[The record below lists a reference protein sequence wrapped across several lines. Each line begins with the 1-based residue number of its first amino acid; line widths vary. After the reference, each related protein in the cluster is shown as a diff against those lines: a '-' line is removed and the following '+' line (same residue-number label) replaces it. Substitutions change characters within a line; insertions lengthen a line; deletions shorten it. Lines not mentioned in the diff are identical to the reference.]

1 MAQYPEFAKDNYFK
15 IDCECHLSGDV
26 KKYIDYFPAYK
37 QWWKGTGMTAAA
49 FGAAPKQHTVEAPK
63 AKEAPKPAKPEMP
76 EDEQLLVYMDRYGV
90 DMACVLPE
98 SMMDTTGYSTKWS
111 TNGYLLAACERHP
124 DRFILQANVGPFI
137 QRGMKNALWELDYL
151 AQEKN
156 CKLVKFYPPE
166 DTYINDERLW
176 PFYERCQQLGVAV
189 SIHTGFS
196 WCPPGKSKYCL
207 PVQLDEVANDF
218 YDLKIIAFHAGWPY
232 CHDLNMVALTHPQV
246 YISLSLIMSWSN
258 NAPRRLAEIIGEAIQ
273 FAGPE
278 RIVWGTDFYGA
289 GGLLRLAVDG
299 LRKFEMPEDLQKGYG
314 YAPVT
319 DEVKR
324 MIFGENLA
332 KLLNIDTSKRRVK

>member
-1 MAQYPEFAKDNYFK
+1 MAQHPEFAKDDYFK
-15 IDCECHLSGDV
+15 IDVECHLSGDI
-26 KKYIDYFPAYK
+26 KKYIDYFPAYQ
-37 QWWKGTGMTAAA
+37 QWQFGTAMTAAA
-49 FGAAPKQHTVEAPK
+49 FGAAPKHHAAEAPK
-63 AKEAPKPAKPEMP
+63 AQEAPKPAKPEMP

-98 SMMDTTGYSTKWS
+98 SMMDTTGYATKWS
-111 TNGYLLAACERHP
+111 TNGYLLAAYERHP
-124 DRFILQANVGPFI
+124 DRFIVQPNVGPFI

-151 AQEKN
+151 AQERN
-156 CKLVKFYPPE
+156 CKLFKFYPPE

-176 PFYERCQQLGVAV
+176 PFYKRCNELGVAI

-207 PVQLDEVANDF
+207 PVLLDDVANDF

-232 CHDLNMVALTHPQV
+232 CHDLNMVALTHPQI

-278 RIVWGTDFYGA
+278 RIIWGTDFYGA

-319 DEVKR
+319 DEIKR

-332 KLLNIDTSKRRVK
+332 KILNIDAKKRRVK

>member
-1 MAQYPEFAKDNYFK
+1 MARQEFVKDDYFK
-15 IDCECHLSGDV
+15 IDCECHLSGDI
-26 KKYIDYFPAYK
+26 KKYIDYFPAYQ
-37 QWWKGTGMTAAA
+37 QWWQGTNMTATA
-49 FGAAPKQHTVEAPK
+49 FGAAPKQHTTEA
-63 AKEAPKPAKPEMP
+63 AKPHEAPKPAAPAMP

-98 SMMDTTGYSTKWS
+98 SMMDTTGYTTKWS

-137 QRGMKNALWELDYL
+137 QRGLKNALWELDYL

-166 DTYINDERLW
+166 DTHINDERLW
-176 PFYERCQQLGVAV
+176 PFYERCQQLDVAV

-207 PVQLDEVANDF
+207 PIQLDDVANDF

-278 RIVWGTDFYGA
+278 RIIWGTDFYGA

-332 KLLNIDTSKRRVK
+332 KLLKIDTRRRC

>member
-1 MAQYPEFAKDNYFK
+1 MARQEFVKDDYFK
-15 IDCECHLSGDV
+15 IDCECHLSGDT
-26 KKYIDYFPAYK
+26 KKYFDYFPAYK
-37 QWWKGTGMTAAA
+37 QWVYGTAMTAAA
-49 FGAAPKQHTVEAPK
+49 FGAVPKHHTAEAPK
-63 AKEAPKPAKPEMP
+63 AHEAPKPAKPEMS

-111 TNGYLLAACERHP
+111 TNGYLMAACERHP

-137 QRGMKNALWELDYL
+137 HRGMKNALWELDYL
-151 AQEKN
+151 AKERN

-196 WCPPGKSKYCL
+196 WCPPGKAKYCL
-207 PVQLDEVANDF
+207 PIQLDDVANDF

-232 CHDLNMVALTHPQV
+232 CHDLNMVALTHPKV
-246 YISLSLIMSWSN
+246 YISLSLIMSWSQ

-278 RIVWGTDFYGA
+278 RIIWGTDFYGA

-319 DEVKR
+319 DEVKK

-332 KLLNIDTSKRRVK
+332 KLLDIDTSKRRVK

>member
-1 MAQYPEFAKDNYFK
+1 MARQEFIKDNYFK
-15 IDCECHLSGDV
+15 IDCECHLSGDI

-37 QWWKGTGMTAAA
+37 QWWTGTSMTAAA
-49 FGAAPKQHTVEAPK
+49 FGAAPKKHAAEAPK
-63 AKEAPKPAKPEMP
+63 AQEAHKPAAPEMS

-151 AQEKN
+151 VKEKN

-207 PVQLDEVANDF
+207 PIQLDDVANDF

-232 CHDLNMVALTHPQV
+232 THDLNMVALTHPQV

-319 DEVKR
+319 DEVKK
-324 MIFGENLA
+324 MIFGGNLA
-332 KLLNIDTSKRRVK
+332 SLLKVDASKRRVK

>member
-1 MAQYPEFAKDNYFK
+1 MMTYPAFEKDDYFK
-15 IDCECHLSGDV
+15 IDVECHLSGDI

-37 QWWKGTGMTAAA
+37 QWWEGTSMTARA
-49 FGAAPKQHTVEAPK
+49 FGAVPKAHSSEAPK
-63 AKEAPKPAKPEMP
+63 AKPAKPELP

-111 TNGYLLAACERHP
+111 TNGYLLAAVEKHP

-137 QRGMKNALWELDYL
+137 QRGIKNALWELDYL
-151 AQEKN
+151 VQEKG
-156 CKLVKFYPPE
+156 CKIVKFYPPE

-176 PFYERCQQLGVAV
+176 PFYKRCEELGVIV

-196 WCPPGKSKYCL
+196 WCPPGKSKYCVPIL
-207 PVQLDEVANDF
+207 LEDVVNDF
-218 YDLKIIAFHAGWPY
+218 WDLKVIAFHAGWPY
-232 CHDLNMVALTHPQV
+232 CHDLNMIALTHPNV
-246 YISLSLIMSWSN
+246 YISLSLIMSWSQ

-278 RIVWGTDFYGA
+278 RIIWGTDFYGA
-289 GGLLRLAVDG
+289 GGLIRLAVEG

-324 MIFGENLA
+324 MIFGGNLA
-332 KLLNIDTSKRRVK
+332 RLLNIDTSKRRVK